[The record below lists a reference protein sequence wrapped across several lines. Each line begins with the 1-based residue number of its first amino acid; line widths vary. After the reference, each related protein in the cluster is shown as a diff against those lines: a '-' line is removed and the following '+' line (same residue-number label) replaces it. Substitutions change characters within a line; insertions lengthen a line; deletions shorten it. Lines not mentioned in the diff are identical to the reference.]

1 MEIEGQQITPTGH
14 VSRAQPISVYQATER
29 EKYRTNDEYRAKLQA
44 KARERQRRISQS
56 DPEYKARQRAYYYK
70 RKATAQA
77 VQQQQALQQQVS
89 CSLTQTALI
98 GGVFGFFRWSPRVG
112 PRVFKTHSCL
122 TCFSNFLPC
131 GSAVV
136 F

>member
-1 MEIEGQQITPTGH
+1 MEIEGIHLTPTGR

-70 RKATAQA
+70 RKAATAQA
-77 VQQQQALQQQVS
+77 VQQQQS
-89 CSLTQTALI
+89 CTLTQSALI
-98 GGVFGFFRWSPRVG
+98 GGVFGFLGGLLGWIPGIS
-112 PRVFKTHSCL
+112 KAT
-122 TCFSNFLPC
+122 
-131 GSAVV
+131 
-136 F
+136 